1 MRDDEYRI
9 ERDSLGEVKVPA
21 ECLWGA
27 QTERSRQNFPI
38 GVGHEQMPQEIIH
51 AFGYLKKACA
61 LANGDLLPKMTKEKM
76 DAIVEASEEILSG
89 MLDDQ
94 FPLVVFQTGSG
105 TQTNMNVNEVIAHVA
120 NARAHR
126 SLLHPNDD
134 VNLSQSSNDTFPSAM
149 HIAIVLEVERSLLPA
164 MDEVI
169 RVLKEK
175 EAENAGIMKSGRTHL
190 MDAVPVAFSQE
201 ISGWRAALEED
212 RAMLV
217 ETLDHVRQLAVGG
230 TAVGT
235 GLNAPEGFDKAVCR
249 YISTFTGTRF
259 IPAENKF
266 RALTMLDDVVAVHG
280 VIKASAMDM
289 MKMANDVRW
298 MASGPRNGLGE
309 IRIPAN
315 EPGSSIMPGKVNPT
329 QCEQVTMVAV
339 QILGNDAAVSFAS
352 SQGNFELNTYLPVS
366 AYNVLQSIRLLAD
379 SMRTFAARCLAGM
392 EARKETMENNLR
404 RSLMLSTLLSPVIGY
419 ARAAEAAQKA
429 DRENC
434 TLKEACLSLGY
445 LDGETFDA
453 LFAPFLKPENESP
466 EGEK

>member
-21 ECLWGA
+21 DCLWGA

-212 RAMLV
+212 RGRYGSQCA
-217 ETLDHVRQLAVGG
+217 R
-230 TAVGT
+230 
-235 GLNAPEGFDKAVCR
+235 GL
-249 YISTFTGTRF
+249 
-259 IPAENKF
+259 
-266 RALTMLDDVVAVHG
+266 
-280 VIKASAMDM
+280 
-289 MKMANDVRW
+289 
-298 MASGPRNGLGE
+298 
-309 IRIPAN
+309 
-315 EPGSSIMPGKVNPT
+315 
-329 QCEQVTMVAV
+329 
-339 QILGNDAAVSFAS
+339 
-352 SQGNFELNTYLPVS
+352 
-366 AYNVLQSIRLLAD
+366 
-379 SMRTFAARCLAGM
+379 
-392 EARKETMENNLR
+392 
-404 RSLMLSTLLSPVIGY
+404 
-419 ARAAEAAQKA
+419 
-429 DRENC
+429 
-434 TLKEACLSLGY
+434 
-445 LDGETFDA
+445 
-453 LFAPFLKPENESP
+453 
-466 EGEK
+466 